1 MTVANINLI
10 EANKT
15 IEFSSVDDTDLLIV
29 TCFATHEGVNANGTE
44 FTRQVLA
51 DCYKSFV
58 DKPLV
63 LVPNVF
69 GEPTGHGFDFIN
81 RKFNTKD
88 RKIVGHIQ
96 SSDLCIYNELKGGSV
111 ELLGENDNLEE
122 FINRFG
128 EMRVVCKIVVYKHYL
143 TEVTQMITRLHNEG
157 KLKFS
162 MEGLIDSFTS
172 EDGVKHC
179 TDIQF
184 TGLAIV
190 ENPAFKNSYS
200 LDVAE
205 EEEKGEKMDY
215 EKMYNELKAK
225 YDALVKEKSGS
236 TKKEEKPEGGTSEDK
251 KKKTG
256 CAAVDV
262 EKYESLV
269 NKVADLTNE
278 VASLKPYKEA
288 AEKAEALK
296 VGKKRLDTL
305 TKFGYKEKSAE
316 ELAEINYEEYASL
329 LEKTVEASTKVTGKT
344 AETKPKVQGVLHHN
358 TTSKSDF
365 ESLKDILAEIV
376 K

>member
-1 MTVANINLI
+1 MAVANINLI

-81 RKFNTKD
+81 RKFNIKD

-96 SSDLCIYNELKGGSV
+96 SSDLCIYNEIKGGSV

-128 EMRVVCKIVVYKHYL
+128 EMRVICKIVVYKHYL

-251 KKKTG
+251 KKKNG
-256 CAAVDV
+256 CAEIDV

-296 VGKKRLDTL
+296 IGKKRLDTL
-305 TKFGYKEKSAE
+305 TKFGYEEKSAE

-329 LEKTVEASTKVTGKT
+329 LEKTVEASTRVTEET
-344 AETKPKVQGVLHHN
+344 AETKPGVQGVLHHN

>member
-1 MTVANINLI
+1 MAVANINLI

-81 RKFNTKD
+81 RKFNIKD

-96 SSDLCIYNELKGGSV
+96 SSDLCIYNEIKGGSV

-128 EMRVVCKIVVYKHYL
+128 EMRVICKIVVYKHYL

-251 KKKTG
+251 KKKNG
-256 CAAVDV
+256 CAEIDV

-296 VGKKRLDTL
+296 IGKKRLDTL
-305 TKFGYKEKSAE
+305 TKFGYEEKSAE

-329 LEKTVEASTKVTGKT
+329 LEKTVEASTKVTGET
-344 AETKPKVQGVLHHN
+344 AETKPGVQGVLHHN

>member
-1 MTVANINLI
+1 MAVANINLI

-81 RKFNTKD
+81 RKFNIKD

-96 SSDLCIYNELKGGSV
+96 SSDLCIYNEIKGGSV

-128 EMRVVCKIVVYKHYL
+128 EMRVICKIVVYKHYL

-251 KKKTG
+251 KKKNG
-256 CAAVDV
+256 CAEIDV

-296 VGKKRLDTL
+296 IGKKRLDTL
-305 TKFGYKEKSAE
+305 TKFGYEEKSAE

-329 LEKTVEASTKVTGKT
+329 LEKTVEASTKVTEET
-344 AETKPKVQGVLHHN
+344 AETKPGVQGVLHHN

>member
-1 MTVANINLI
+1 MAVANINLI

-81 RKFNTKD
+81 RKFNIKD

-96 SSDLCIYNELKGGSV
+96 SSDLCIYNEIKGGSV

-128 EMRVVCKIVVYKHYL
+128 EMRVICKIVVYKHYL

-236 TKKEEKPEGGTSEDK
+236 TKKEEKPEDGTSEDK

-296 VGKKRLDTL
+296 IGKKRLDTL
-305 TKFGYKEKSAE
+305 TKFGYEEKSAE

-329 LEKTVEASTKVTGKT
+329 LEKTVEASTKVTEET
-344 AETKPKVQGVLHHN
+344 AGTKPGVQGVLHHN

>member
-1 MTVANINLI
+1 MAVANINLI

-288 AEKAEALK
+288 AEKSEALK
-296 VGKKRLDTL
+296 IGKKRLDTL
-305 TKFGYKEKSAE
+305 TKFGYEEKSAE

-329 LEKTVEASTKVTGKT
+329 LEKTVEASTKVTEET
-344 AETKPKVQGVLHHN
+344 AETKPGVQGVLHHN

>member
-1 MTVANINLI
+1 MAVANINLI

-81 RKFNTKD
+81 RKFNIKD

-96 SSDLCIYNELKGGSV
+96 SSDLCIYNEIKGGSV

-128 EMRVVCKIVVYKHYL
+128 EMRVICKIVVYKHYL

-251 KKKTG
+251 KKKNG
-256 CAAVDV
+256 CAEIDV

-278 VASLKPYKEA
+278 VASLRPYKEA

-296 VGKKRLDTL
+296 IGKKRLDTL
-305 TKFGYKEKSAE
+305 TKFGYEEKSAE

-329 LEKTVEASTKVTGKT
+329 LEKTVEASTRVTEET
-344 AETKPKVQGVLHHN
+344 AETKPGVQGVLHHN

>member
-1 MTVANINLI
+1 MAVANINLI

-81 RKFNTKD
+81 RKFNIKD

-96 SSDLCIYNELKGGSV
+96 SSDLCIYNEIKGGSV

-128 EMRVVCKIVVYKHYL
+128 EMRVICKIVVYKHYL

-251 KKKTG
+251 KKKNG
-256 CAAVDV
+256 CAEIDV

-296 VGKKRLDTL
+296 IGKKRLDTL
-305 TKFGYKEKSAE
+305 TKFGYEEKSAE

-329 LEKTVEASTKVTGKT
+329 LEKTVEASTQVTEET
-344 AETKPKVQGVLHHN
+344 AETKPGVQGVLHHN

>member
-1 MTVANINLI
+1 MAVANINLI

-81 RKFNTKD
+81 RKFNIKD

-128 EMRVVCKIVVYKHYL
+128 EMRVICKIVVYKHYL

-288 AEKAEALK
+288 AEKSEALK
-296 VGKKRLDTL
+296 IGKKRLDTL
-305 TKFGYKEKSAE
+305 TKFGYEEKSAE

-329 LEKTVEASTKVTGKT
+329 LEKTVEASTKVTEET
-344 AETKPKVQGVLHHN
+344 AETKPGVQSVLHDN

>member
-1 MTVANINLI
+1 MAVANINLI

-81 RKFNTKD
+81 RKFNIKD

-96 SSDLCIYNELKGGSV
+96 SSDLCIYNEIKGGSV

-128 EMRVVCKIVVYKHYL
+128 EMRVICKIVVYKHYL

-296 VGKKRLDTL
+296 IGKKRLDTL
-305 TKFGYKEKSAE
+305 TKFGYEEKSAE

-329 LEKTVEASTKVTGKT
+329 LEKTVEASTKVTEET
-344 AETKPKVQGVLHHN
+344 AETKPGVQGVLHHN

>member
-1 MTVANINLI
+1 MAVANINLI
-10 EANKT
+10 GANKT

-29 TCFATHEGVNANGTE
+29 TCFATHEGVNANGTK

-81 RKFNTKD
+81 RKFIIKD

-96 SSDLCIYNELKGGSV
+96 SSDLCIYNEIKGGSV

-128 EMRVVCKIVVYKHYL
+128 EMRVICKIVVYKHYL
-143 TEVTQMITRLHNEG
+143 TEVAQMITRLHNEG

-296 VGKKRLDTL
+296 IGKKRLDTL
-305 TKFGYKEKSAE
+305 TKFGYEEKSAE

-329 LEKTVEASTKVTGKT
+329 LEKTVEASTKVTEET
-344 AETKPKVQGVLHHN
+344 AETKPGVQGVLHHN

>member
-81 RKFNTKD
+81 RKFNIKD

-236 TKKEEKPEGGTSEDK
+236 PKKEEKPEGGYSEDK

-256 CAAVDV
+256 CAEVDV

-305 TKFGYKEKSAE
+305 TKFGYEEKSAE

-329 LEKTVEASTKVTGKT
+329 LEKTVEASTKVTGET
-344 AETKPKVQGVLHHN
+344 AETKPEVQGVLHHN